1 MLFKVKK
8 TLAGWLAI
16 LALCMPL
23 LAVPSTTEAL
33 TATQRPDHI
42 TLTWIQDTRTTQTV
56 TWRTAVGVSE
66 ALVQYGEEVRTGLP
80 LTADKQVGADT
91 AELETPE
98 GPVLLHSAT
107 LVGLKPGMRYRYRV
121 GDGSYWSEI
130 HSFRTAPAKA
140 GDFDFL
146 VFGDSQSTDYEVW
159 RSTAAAAGRDTP
171 EAAFFV
177 NVGDL
182 VDVGQD
188 YGEWEAWFAG
198 AAGLIEKIPAA
209 PVVGNHETYTP
220 ERRRFSLPVFFTSQF
235 RLPANGPDDLRGQVY
250 SFDYG
255 EVHFAVLDSQ
265 EGEESQFVPDMLED
279 QRQWLE
285 KDLAATDKLWKI
297 VFMHR
302 PLYGNKPT
310 GINGNLREAFAGIFA
325 QYGVDVVFTAHDHV
339 VARTWPLDS
348 AGNAVPNGQG
358 TVFAPVGRSGTK
370 TYDKVESK
378 DWNEF
383 FLNPVDEP
391 NYLLVKVRG
400 GILYV
405 QAKTQSGELLD
416 EWKLEKTAEMRE

>member
-1 MLFKVKK
+1 MLFFKVKK

-80 LTADKQVGADT
+80 LTVDKQVGADT
-91 AELETPE
+91 TELETPE

-188 YGEWEAWFAG
+188 YDEWEAWFAG

-209 PVVGNHETYTP
+209 PVVGNHETYTL

-265 EGEESQFVPDMLED
+265 EGE
-279 QRQWLE
+279 
-285 KDLAATDKLWKI
+285 
-297 VFMHR
+297 
-302 PLYGNKPT
+302 
-310 GINGNLREAFAGIFA
+310 
-325 QYGVDVVFTAHDHV
+325 
-339 VARTWPLDS
+339 
-348 AGNAVPNGQG
+348 
-358 TVFAPVGRSGTK
+358 
-370 TYDKVESK
+370 
-378 DWNEF
+378 
-383 FLNPVDEP
+383 
-391 NYLLVKVRG
+391 
-400 GILYV
+400 
-405 QAKTQSGELLD
+405 
-416 EWKLEKTAEMRE
+416 